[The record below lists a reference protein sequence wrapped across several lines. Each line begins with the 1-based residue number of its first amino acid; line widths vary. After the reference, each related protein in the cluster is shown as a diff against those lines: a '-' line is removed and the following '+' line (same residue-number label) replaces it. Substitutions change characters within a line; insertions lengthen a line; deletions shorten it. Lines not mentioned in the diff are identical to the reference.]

1 MYEFIFDQK
10 FVLCS
15 KSHKS
20 VLRYFV
26 KIDFIWCFFLFG
38 LRKMYDFNLICIKHF
53 LRTEKVAGLVKVI
66 VCNLTLLLLFKC
78 DKPLKQNSFCFWN

>member
-10 FVLCS
+10 FVLRS

-38 LRKMYDFNLICIKHF
+38 LRKMYDFNLMHQTLSENRKGGRFSESYCLQF
-53 LRTEKVAGLVKVI
+53 NTVVVI
-66 VCNLTLLLLFKC
+66 
-78 DKPLKQNSFCFWN
+78 QM